1 MPNLMSNVDVGS
13 MALMRKLGFLS
24 HCSQI
29 RVKLCDRVNVA
40 VKGSSNSSVLTVNVF
55 TYKSS

>member
-29 RVKLCDRVNVA
+29 RVKLCDRVNVT
-40 VKGSSNSSVLTVNVF
+40 VIRDLLTVQ
-55 TYKSS
+55 YLL